1 MMGLL
6 LFVKNCMVVSASGL
20 ARVKHTLKEKLFFGQ
35 EPSVEL
41 LAILAVYFVQG
52 ILGLARLAVS
62 FFLKDELH
70 LGPAEVSALMG
81 VVSIPW
87 MVKPIYGFVSD
98 GLPVMGYRRRPYLI
112 LSGFL
117 GVTSWITLATVVDQA
132 WSATLAIALGS
143 LSVALSDVI
152 VDSIVVERARGESV
166 GTAGSLQSLCWGSAA
181 LGGLITAYFS
191 GLLLEHL
198 TVHNIFLITAGFP
211 LIVSAVAWLISET
224 PITEKPDWPAVRHQL
239 SQLKAAISQK
249 SIWLPTLFLFLWQ
262 ATPTAEASFFY
273 FSTNELGFKPE
284 FLGRV
289 RLVTSL
295 ASIAGIWVFQRFLKT
310 VPFRVI
316 FGWST
321 AISSVLGLSMLVL
334 VTHANRALGINDQWF
349 SLGDSLVLTVMGQ
362 IAFMPV
368 LVLAARLCPPGVEAT
383 LFALLMSIVNVA
395 GLVSYELGAL
405 ITHRL
410 GIDETHF
417 EKLWILVLITNLST
431 MLPLPLLG
439 WLPSSSDMPASDIE
453 TALGLELDPTSS
465 KHMHQPMLPDLVT
478 EMTRIELAD
487 RREV

>member
-20 ARVKHTLKEKLFFGQ
+20 ARVKNTLKEKLFFGQ

-98 GLPVMGYRRRPYLI
+98 GLPILGYRRRPYLI

-198 TVHNIFLITAGFP
+198 TVHNIYG
-211 LIVSAVAWLISET
+211 
-224 PITEKPDWPAVRHQL
+224 QL
-239 SQLKAAISQK
+239 S
-249 SIWLPTLFLFLWQ
+249 FDCV
-262 ATPTAEASFFY
+262 
-273 FSTNELGFKPE
+273 GC
-284 FLGRV
+284 G
-289 RLVTSL
+289 L
-295 ASIAGIWVFQRFLKT
+295 A
-310 VPFRVI
+310 
-316 FGWST
+316 
-321 AISSVLGLSMLVL
+321 
-334 VTHANRALGINDQWF
+334 N
-349 SLGDSLVLTVMGQ
+349 
-362 IAFMPV
+362 
-368 LVLAARLCPPGVEAT
+368 
-383 LFALLMSIVNVA
+383 
-395 GLVSYELGAL
+395 
-405 ITHRL
+405 
-410 GIDETHF
+410 
-417 EKLWILVLITNLST
+417 
-431 MLPLPLLG
+431 
-439 WLPSSSDMPASDIE
+439 
-453 TALGLELDPTSS
+453 
-465 KHMHQPMLPDLVT
+465 
-478 EMTRIELAD
+478 
-487 RREV
+487 